1 MRTTI
6 AASTTVAIA
15 AVGIYHLGRI
25 YNAIRTIPLQD
36 ISSYPGIPDSLLQS
50 TAVKLTNPHDHVPIH
65 DTRFVTVSVSRRL
78 TDEEILSRFVKGFF
92 GGYVFKPERSVL
104 TAVRKEITRFEGKYS
119 VQPTKPQSSQS
130 LF

>member
-1 MRTTI
+1 MRTII

-25 YNAIRTIPLQD
+25 YNAIRAVPLQE
-36 ISSYPGIPDSLLQS
+36 ISSYPSIPDSLLQS
-50 TAVKLTNPHDHVPIH
+50 TAVKLTNPHSHVPIH
-65 DTRFVTVSVSRRL
+65 DTRFLTVRVLKRL

-104 TAVRKEITRFEGKYS
+104 TAVRKEVTGFEGKYS
-119 VQPTKPQSSQS
+119 VQLPKPRSSQS
-130 LF
+130 LL

>member
-15 AVGIYHLGRI
+15 AMGIYHLSRI
-25 YNAIRTIPLQD
+25 YNAIRAVPLQE
-36 ISSYPGIPDSLLQS
+36 ISSYQGIPDSLLQS
-50 TAVKLTNPHDHVPIH
+50 TAVKLTNPHGHVPIH
-65 DTRFVTVSVSRRL
+65 DTRFLTVRVSKRL

-92 GGYVFKPERSVL
+92 GGYVFKPEQSVL
-104 TAVRKEITRFEGKYS
+104 TAVRKEITGFEGKYS
-119 VQPTKPQSSQS
+119 VQSTKPQSSQL